1 MIKTDPTKFYTVS
14 VTRYIDDE
22 DPEFETLSGIHLTID
37 SAAKKVAG
45 IVNDTLAFEGK
56 KRRVNIKSCYD
67 GYVLSTGDGKLV
79 VSITAHDRPWIVTHM
94 NCDDRTVDYTL
105 HHTQAEAEREVTVEA
120 KQDIAEVGKGSIE
133 YVYADRDGDCEIEL
147 DSIKKSER
155 YLLIDTLGGNRIDI
169 TSQQL

>member
-14 VTRYIDDE
+14 VTRYIDGD

-37 SAAKKVAG
+37 SAANKVAG
-45 IVNDTLAFEGK
+45 IVNDTLALEGK

-67 GYVLSTGDGKLV
+67 GYVLVTGDGKLV

-105 HHTQAEAEREVTVEA
+105 HHTQADAEREVTVKA
-120 KQDIAEVGKGSIE
+120 KQDIAGLGKGEIE
-133 YVYADRDGDCEIEL
+133 YVYADRDGDCEIEVS
-147 DSIKKSER
+147 SIKKSEP

-169 TSQQL
+169 TAQHL